1 MYLFKTANSKG
12 MNNPTHE
19 YAIHTNP
26 PSNILMT
33 GYSANCS
40 IGRECLIIKNKLTSL
55 KLRKC
60 HVRIVI
66 VLSHINRNIP
76 WKSENGLFLMYRC
89 INLHIE
95 KHIHV
100 LSIAVIVNG
109 KKCVNVISVIEQ
121 GQYNTPIMI
130 DVIPNN
136 TVNLMSHSQ

>member
-26 PSNILMT
+26 LSNIFMT

-66 VLSHINRNIP
+66 VLSPINRNIP
-76 WKSENGLFLMYRC
+76 WKSENGYFHMYRC
-89 INLHIE
+89 TNLHIE

-100 LSIAVIVNG
+100 LRIAVIVNG